1 MVTGNAS
8 VVANADSDDVANMAS
23 LEVPVQVR
31 VSDNILQAQGQLQQ
45 KPKAVKTSN
54 DEKVHQV
61 LQLMIPRAEQFAHG
75 CAGARAHGHT
85 EAWAHGRA
93 CMECQQWHSSA
104 GEPISWLWFRVVGI
118 SEERADHFGNPG
130 KKRRF

>member
-61 LQLMIPRAEQFAHG
+61 LQLMIPMTERARAHRHT
-75 CAGARAHGHT
+75 GARARVYGMST
-85 EAWAHGRA
+85 MAQLSRGAHLLA
-93 CMECQQWHSSA
+93 
-104 GEPISWLWFRVVGI
+104 LV
-118 SEERADHFGNPG
+118 
-130 KKRRF
+130 

>member
-61 LQLMIPRAEQFAHG
+61 LQLMIPMTEQFAHRR
-75 CAGARAHGHT
+75 AGAQ
-85 EAWAHGRA
+85 AHGRTGA
-93 CMECQQWHSSA
+93 
-104 GEPISWLWFRVVGI
+104 RVWNVYMAQLSRG
-118 SEERADHFGNPG
+118 AHLMALV
-130 KKRRF
+130 

>member
-54 DEKVHQV
+54 DEKIHQV
-61 LQLMIPRAEQFAHG
+61 LQLMIPMTEQFAHG
-75 CAGARAHGHT
+75 RAGARVWNVNNGTA
-85 EAWAHGRA
+85 
-93 CMECQQWHSSA
+93 QQGSPSL
-104 GEPISWLWFRVVGI
+104 GLGLE
-118 SEERADHFGNPG
+118 
-130 KKRRF
+130 

>member
-61 LQLMIPRAEQFAHG
+61 LQLMIPMTKQFAHG
-75 CAGARAHGHT
+75 RAGALAQT
-85 EAWAHGRA
+85 HGRA

-104 GEPISWLWFRVVGI
+104 GEPISWLWFR
-118 SEERADHFGNPG
+118 
-130 KKRRF
+130 

>member
-8 VVANADSDDVANMAS
+8 VVVNADFTDDVANMAS
-23 LEVPVQVR
+23 LEVPVQAH

-61 LQLMIPRAEQFAHG
+61 LQLMIPMTEQFAHRR
-75 CAGARAHGHT
+75 AGARA
-85 EAWAHGRA
+85 
-93 CMECQQWHSSA
+93 
-104 GEPISWLWFRVVGI
+104 RVYGMSTMAQLSRGAYLLALV
-118 SEERADHFGNPG
+118 
-130 KKRRF
+130 

>member
-1 MVTGNAS
+1 M
-8 VVANADSDDVANMAS
+8 ANADSDDVANMAS

-61 LQLMIPRAEQFAHG
+61 LQLMIPMTEQFAHG
-75 CAGARAHGHT
+75 RARARAHGRT
-85 EAWAHGRA
+85 GARVWNVNNGTA
-93 CMECQQWHSSA
+93 QQGSPSL
-104 GEPISWLWFRVVGI
+104 G
-118 SEERADHFGNPG
+118 FGLE
-130 KKRRF
+130 

>member
-61 LQLMIPRAEQFAHG
+61 LQLMIPMTEQFAHG
-75 CAGARAHGHT
+75 RAGARAHGHT
-85 EAWAHGRA
+85 DARAHGRA
-93 CMECQQWHSSA
+93 CMECQQWHSLA
-104 GEPISWLWFRVVGI
+104 GEPISWL
-118 SEERADHFGNPG
+118 
-130 KKRRF
+130 

>member
-54 DEKVHQV
+54 DEKIHQV
-61 LQLMIPRAEQFAHG
+61 LQLMIPMTAV
-75 CAGARAHGHT
+75 CARSRGRTGARVWNVNNGTA
-85 EAWAHGRA
+85 
-93 CMECQQWHSSA
+93 QQGSPSL
-104 GEPISWLWFRVVGI
+104 G
-118 SEERADHFGNPG
+118 FGLE
-130 KKRRF
+130 

>member
-61 LQLMIPRAEQFAHG
+61 LQLMIPMTEQFAHG
-75 CAGARAHGHT
+75 RAGTRALAHRGKGARVWNVNNGTA
-85 EAWAHGRA
+85 
-93 CMECQQWHSSA
+93 QQGSPSL
-104 GEPISWLWFRVVGI
+104 G
-118 SEERADHFGNPG
+118 FGLE
-130 KKRRF
+130 

>member
-61 LQLMIPRAEQFAHG
+61 LQLMIPMTEQFAHG
-75 CAGARAHGHT
+75 RAGTRALAHRRMGARVWNVNNGTA
-85 EAWAHGRA
+85 
-93 CMECQQWHSSA
+93 QQGSPSL
-104 GEPISWLWFRVVGI
+104 G
-118 SEERADHFGNPG
+118 FGLE
-130 KKRRF
+130 

>member
-1 MVTGNAS
+1 
-8 VVANADSDDVANMAS
+8 MAS

-61 LQLMIPRAEQFAHG
+61 LQLMIPMTEQFAHT
-75 CAGARAHGHT
+75 CTGARARVYGMST
-85 EAWAHGRA
+85 MAQLSRGAHLLA
-93 CMECQQWHSSA
+93 
-104 GEPISWLWFRVVGI
+104 LV
-118 SEERADHFGNPG
+118 
-130 KKRRF
+130 

>member
-61 LQLMIPRAEQFAHG
+61 LQLMIPMTEQFAHG
-75 CAGARAHGHT
+75 RAGMRAFAHRRTGARVWNVYMAQLSRGAHLM
-85 EAWAHGRA
+85 A
-93 CMECQQWHSSA
+93 
-104 GEPISWLWFRVVGI
+104 LV
-118 SEERADHFGNPG
+118 
-130 KKRRF
+130 

>member
-1 MVTGNAS
+1 
-8 VVANADSDDVANMAS
+8 MAS

-61 LQLMIPRAEQFAHG
+61 LQLMIPMTEQFAHRRT
-75 CAGARAHGHT
+75 GARAH
-85 EAWAHGRA
+85 WRA